1 MAAAFVMEKMIAIV
15 GGDVHVVAA
24 IVVVVPNSH
33 ADAIQF
39 HIQTAPAR
47 DVGERSVVI
56 IAIQRSGSVTSARR
70 PVLTVD
76 EENVQPAVAI
86 GIEERDAR
94 SHGLGKPLLPGAAG
108 VVDKVYARGGGYV
121 RELDRLTG
129 RWNRH

>member
-1 MAAAFVMEKMIAIV
+1 MAAAFVMEQTIATV

-24 IVVVVPNSH
+24 IVVVVANSH

-70 PVLTVD
+70 PVLTVHV
-76 EENVQPAVAI
+76 EKVQPAVAI
-86 GIEERDAR
+86 AIDDLHSLSPA
-94 SHGLGKPLLPGAAG
+94 LANPLLP
-108 VVDKVYARGGGYV
+108 RPS
-121 RELDRLTG
+121 
-129 RWNRH
+129 